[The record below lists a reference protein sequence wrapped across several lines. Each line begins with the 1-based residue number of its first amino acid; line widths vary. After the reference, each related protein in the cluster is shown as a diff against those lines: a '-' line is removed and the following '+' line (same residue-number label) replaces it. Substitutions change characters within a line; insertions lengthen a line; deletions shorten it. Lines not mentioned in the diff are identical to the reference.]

1 MLCAQESRRRQQ
13 RNQECSRDRLTT
25 EIRRLRET
33 PKSCLG
39 LTDFTLHTALAI
51 LSMANINMKLAVDW
65 LMLTKRRGHRL
76 DMDVT
81 REQIE
86 AVLTQIIIASNAD
99 EITGW
104 SDPTRCSLL
113 PSLRAASSYVQNQ
126 DLVCMISKANAHQGR
141 APSSRNILNF
151 LNSHRRLRN
160 APGWKPARV
169 GNRYRPSLSSPRT
182 YMNKW
187 RKKHGVEFGKVRF
200 GEPLT
205 LSQKRQKVTRGI
217 WRRPFGIAARFLGSP
232 TFFGAGKRP
241 YFGGLPL

>member
-1 MLCAQESRRRQQ
+1 MT
-13 RNQECSRDRLTT
+13 N
-25 EIRRLRET
+25 I
-33 PKSCLG
+33 
-39 LTDFTLHTALAI
+39 
-51 LSMANINMKLAVDW
+51 SMELAVDW
-65 LMLTKRRGHRL
+65 LMSAKRRGHRL
-76 DMDVT
+76 HMDVT
-81 REQIE
+81 REQVE
-86 AVLTQIIIASNAD
+86 AVLTQIISASNAE
-99 EITGW
+99 EITRL

-126 DLVCMISKANAHQGR
+126 DLVAMVSKANAQQGR
-141 APSSRNILNF
+141 APSSNKILDH

-187 RKKHGVEFGKVRF
+187 RKKHGVKFGKIRF

-232 TFFGAGKRP
+232 TFFLGGAGARP
-241 YFGGLPL
+241 YFWVLPL